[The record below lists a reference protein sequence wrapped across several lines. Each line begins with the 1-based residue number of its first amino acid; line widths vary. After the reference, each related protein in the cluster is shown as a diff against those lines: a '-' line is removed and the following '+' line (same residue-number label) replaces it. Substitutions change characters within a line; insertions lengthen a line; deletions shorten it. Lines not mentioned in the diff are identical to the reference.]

1 MARRLKP
8 LASQVRPR
16 LNKDDVL
23 ADGFLDTFSE
33 HFRGYRDVARR
44 KRLLAGIAPDALFGK
59 MTVRDAIIFIL
70 TLSAA
75 REWQASDA
83 RAARYLRARH
93 LSKFNNDPPG
103 YMPADVPKT
112 QRLYRFRERNRIEA
126 LAALGFARRSG
137 YSTHS
142 RALWNCI
149 ETAIRTDGLGD
160 APKFV
165 RTRQDIDDFFEHIR
179 ARLNYLYS
187 NLGKQTVQE
196 EADKVFGRLS
206 SRLQRTMLG
215 DAALYSMLHANHRE
229 V

>member
-1 MARRLKP
+1 MARRLQP
-8 LASQVRPR
+8 LAPRVRPR

-33 HFRGYRDVARR
+33 HFRAYRDVPSR

-75 REWQASDA
+75 REWQASDS

-93 LSKFNNDPPG
+93 LSKFNNDPPR
-103 YMPADVPKT
+103 YMPADVPQT

-126 LAALGFARRSG
+126 LVALGFARSSG
-137 YSTHS
+137 YPTHS

-149 ETAIRTDGLGD
+149 ETAIRTDGLGV
-160 APKFV
+160 APKFI
-165 RTRQDIDDFFEHIR
+165 RTRQDVDDFFEHIR
-179 ARLNYLYS
+179 ARLNYLYAK
-187 NLGKQTVQE
+187 LGKQTAQE
-196 EADKVFGRLS
+196 EADKVFGGLSIRLH
-206 SRLQRTMLG
+206 RTMLG
-215 DAALYSMLHANHRE
+215 DIALYNMLHAKHRE